1 MLKSNCTVIVV
12 EDDPEVRGA
21 LKHLLK
27 SIDLDARLYGSAL
40 EFLQADLPDGPACI
54 VLDIRL
60 PGKSG
65 LACQRE
71 LAAADI
77 QIPII
82 FITGHGDIQIA
93 VQAMKAGA
101 IEFLTKPFRDQD
113 LIDAIQRGIAFDRAR
128 HEGQRALD
136 TLKASFQSLTP
147 REREVMSH
155 LVQGR
160 RSKQIADEFGIAEAT
175 LRVHRSKL
183 MQKMNVS
190 LLDLGKVAAKL
201 NAVSE
206 KE

>member
-1 MLKSNCTVIVV
+1 MLKSDCTVIVV

-27 SIDLDARLYGSAL
+27 SIDLDTRLFGSAL
-40 EFLQADLPDGPACI
+40 EFLQADLPNGPACI

-128 HEGQRALD
+128 HEAQRALD

-160 RSKQIADEFGIAEAT
+160 CSKQIAYEFGIAEAT
-175 LRVHRSKL
+175 VRVHRSKL

-190 LLDLGKVAAKL
+190 LLDLGKVAEKL